1 MTEGH
6 VSTDAEVEFAE
17 RDRLTIG
24 DAIRCVT
31 PLGWIV
37 LVAGVVLLVG
47 GTAFGWLEL
56 IGIGGVLVGVFAA
69 AVPFTIGRESFG
81 VQVELEPRRVRV
93 GDRALGRLQVTNLGE
108 RRVLPTR
115 LALPVGHATAEFS
128 VPQLAP
134 DETHEDLF
142 AVPTSRRAVIEAGPA
157 RSLRGD
163 PLGLLERST
172 RWTGVLELFVH
183 PRTVRLTAQVAGLLR
198 DLEGVTGE
206 RITDDDLAFHAL
218 RPYESGDDRRNI
230 HWRTSARTGLLMVR
244 QFQETRRSQ
253 ANVLQTLEAA
263 AYASEDEF
271 ELAVEVLA
279 SLTQELISSGVAVS
293 ALTQSGRLPTRAVS
307 SMLDGSSRLEAWTAS
322 SPSLRDF
329 IALSVR
335 RLPQASI
342 VFLVCGSATTD
353 AQLGQL
359 QSVYAADVTLVVFRC
374 AIGHPASRTR
384 LRETVV
390 CTVPELDD
398 LPRLVRETRVRA

>member
-1 MTEGH
+1 MTAGH
-6 VSTDAEVEFAE
+6 ESPDAEIAE

-24 DAIRCVT
+24 DAIKCVT

-37 LVAGVVLLVG
+37 LTAGVVLL
-47 GTAFGWLEL
+47 TAGIVFGWLEL

-115 LALPVGHATAEFS
+115 LALPVGQATAEFS
-128 VPQLAP
+128 IPQLAS
-134 DETHEDLF
+134 DATHEDLF
-142 AVPTSRRAVIEAGPA
+142 AVPTTRRAVIEAGPA

-163 PLGLLERST
+163 PLGLLERAT
-172 RWTGVLELFVH
+172 KWTGVIELFVH
-183 PRTVRLTAQVAGLLR
+183 PRTVRITAQVAGLLR

-218 RPYESGDDRRNI
+218 RPYEPGDDRRNI

-253 ANVLQTLEAA
+253 ANLLQTLETA

-271 ELAVEVLA
+271 ELGVEVLA
-279 SLTQELISSGVAVS
+279 SLAQELIRSGVSVS
-293 ALTQSGRLPTRAVS
+293 AMTQSGRLPTRAVS
-307 SMLDGSSRLEAWTAS
+307 SMLDSSSRLEPLATAS
-322 SPSLRDF
+322 PALRDF
-329 IALSVR
+329 VALSAR

-359 QSVYAADVTLVVFRC
+359 QSVFSADVTLVVFRC

-398 LPRLVRETRVRA
+398 LPRLVRETRVRT

>member
-1 MTEGH
+1 MTAWHE
-6 VSTDAEVEFAE
+6 SPDAEIAE

-24 DAIRCVT
+24 DAIKCVT

-37 LVAGVVLLVG
+37 LTAGVVLL
-47 GTAFGWLEL
+47 TAGIVFGWLEL

-115 LALPVGHATAEFS
+115 LALPVGQATAEFS
-128 VPQLAP
+128 IPQLAS
-134 DETHEDLF
+134 DATHEDLF
-142 AVPTSRRAVIEAGPA
+142 AVPTTRRAVIEAGPA

-163 PLGLLERST
+163 PLGLLERAT
-172 RWTGVLELFVH
+172 KWTGVIELFVH
-183 PRTVRLTAQVAGLLR
+183 PRTVRITAQVAGLLR

-218 RPYESGDDRRNI
+218 RPYEPGDDRRNI

-253 ANVLQTLEAA
+253 ANLLQTLETA

-271 ELAVEVLA
+271 ELGVEVLA
-279 SLTQELISSGVAVS
+279 SLAQELIRSGVSVS
-293 ALTQSGRLPTRAVS
+293 AMTQSGRLPTRAVS
-307 SMLDGSSRLEAWTAS
+307 SMLDSSSRLEPLATAS
-322 SPSLRDF
+322 PALRDF
-329 IALSVR
+329 VALSAR

-359 QSVYAADVTLVVFRC
+359 QSVFSADVTLVVFRC

-398 LPRLVRETRVRA
+398 LPRLVRETRVRT

>member
-1 MTEGH
+1 MAEGH
-6 VSTDAEVEFAE
+6 EPGEAELAE

-24 DAIRCVT
+24 DAIKCVT

-37 LVAGVVLLVG
+37 LVAGIVLLAA
-47 GTAFGWLEL
+47 GTVFGWLEL

-115 LALPVGHATAEFS
+115 LALPVGQATAEFS

-142 AVPTSRRAVIEAGPA
+142 AVPTTRRAVIEAGPA

-163 PLGLLERST
+163 PLGLLERAT
-172 RWTGVLELFVH
+172 KWTGVLELFVH
-183 PRTVRLTAQVAGLLR
+183 PRTVRITAQVAGLLR

-218 RPYESGDDRRNI
+218 RPYEPGDDRRNI

-253 ANVLQTLEAA
+253 ANVLQTLETA
-263 AYASEDEF
+263 AYASEEEF
-271 ELAVEVLA
+271 ELGVEVLA
-279 SLTQELISSGVAVS
+279 SLAQELIHSGVSVS
-293 ALTQSGRLPTRAVS
+293 AMTQSGQLPTRAVS
-307 SMLDGSSRLEAWTAS
+307 SMLDGSSRLEPLEAAA
-322 SPSLRDF
+322 PSLRDF
-329 IALSVR
+329 VALSAR

-342 VFLVCGSATTD
+342 VFLVCGSGTTD

-359 QSVYAADVTLVVFRC
+359 QSVFAADVTLVVFRC

-398 LPRLVRETRVRA
+398 LPRLVRETRVRT

>member
-1 MTEGH
+1 MTAGH
-6 VSTDAEVEFAE
+6 ESPDAEIAE

-24 DAIRCVT
+24 DAITCVT

-37 LVAGVVLLVG
+37 LTAGIVLLASGIV
-47 GTAFGWLEL
+47 FGWLEL

-81 VQVELEPRRVRV
+81 VQVDLEPRRVRV
-93 GDRALGRLQVTNLGE
+93 GDRALGRLQVTNFGE

-115 LALPVGHATAEFS
+115 LALPVGQATAEFS
-128 VPQLAP
+128 IPQLAS
-134 DETHEDLF
+134 DATHEDLF
-142 AVPTSRRAVIEAGPA
+142 AVPTTRRAVIEAGPA

-163 PLGLLERST
+163 PLGILERAT
-172 RWTGVLELFVH
+172 KWTGVIELFVH
-183 PRTVRLTAQVAGLLR
+183 PRTVRITAQVAGLLR

-218 RPYESGDDRRNI
+218 RPYEPGDDRRNI

-253 ANVLQTLEAA
+253 ANLLQTLETA

-271 ELAVEVLA
+271 ELGVEVLA
-279 SLTQELISSGVAVS
+279 SLAQELIRSGVSVS
-293 ALTQSGRLPTRAVS
+293 AMTQSGRLPTRAVS
-307 SMLDGSSRLEAWTAS
+307 SMLDGSSRLEPLATAA
-322 SPSLRDF
+322 PALRDF
-329 IALSVR
+329 VALSAR

-353 AQLGQL
+353 AQLGQF
-359 QSVYAADVTLVVFRC
+359 QSVFSADVTLVVFRC

-398 LPRLVRETRVRA
+398 LPRLVRETRVRT

>member
-1 MTEGH
+1 MMHDEH
-6 VSTDAEVEFAE
+6 ASAAAESAT

-37 LVAGVVLLVG
+37 LGAGIVLLGLGV
-47 GTAFGWLEL
+47 AFGWLEL
-56 IGIGGVLVGVFAA
+56 IGIGGILVGVFAA
-69 AVPFTIGRESFG
+69 AVPFTIGRESFA

-93 GDRALGRLQVTNLGE
+93 GERALGRLQVTNLGE

-115 LALPVGHATAEFS
+115 LVLPVGQATAEFS
-128 VPQLAP
+128 VPQLP
-134 DETHEDLF
+134 PEDTHEDLF
-142 AVPTSRRAVIEAGPA
+142 AVPTTRRAVIEAGPA

-163 PLGLLERST
+163 PLGLLERAT
-172 RWTGVLELFVH
+172 KWTGIIELFVH
-183 PRTVRLTAQVAGLLR
+183 PRTVRITAQVAGLLR

-218 RPYESGDDRRNI
+218 RPYEPGDDRRNI

-253 ANVLQTLEAA
+253 ASVLQTLETT

-271 ELAVEVLA
+271 ELGVEVLA
-279 SLTQELISSGVAVS
+279 SLAQELIRSGVSVS
-293 ALTQSGRLPTRAVS
+293 AMTQRGRLPTRAVS
-307 SMLDGSSRLEAWTAS
+307 SMLDGTSRLEPQTTAKAA
-322 SPSLRDF
+322 LRDF
-329 IALSVR
+329 VALSAR
-335 RLPQASI
+335 RLPEATI
-342 VFLVCGSATTD
+342 VFLVCGSGTSD

-359 QSVYAADVTLVVFRC
+359 QSVFSADVALVVFRC

-390 CTVPELDD
+390 CTVPDLED

>member
-1 MTEGH
+1 MSDEHEPVGAD
-6 VSTDAEVEFAE
+6 VAEC
-17 RDRLTIG
+17 DRLTIG
-24 DAIRCVT
+24 DAIKCVT

-37 LVAGVVLLVG
+37 LVAGVLLLAAG
-47 GTAFGWLEL
+47 IAFGWLEL

-115 LALPVGHATAEFS
+115 LALPVGQATAQFS

-142 AVPTSRRAVIEAGPA
+142 AVPTTRRAVIEAGPA

-163 PLGLLERST
+163 PLGLLERAT
-172 RWTGVLELFVH
+172 KWTGVLELFVH
-183 PRTVRLTAQVAGLLR
+183 PRTVRITAQVAGLLR

-218 RPYESGDDRRNI
+218 RPYEPGDDRRNI

-253 ANVLQTLEAA
+253 ANVLQTLETA
-263 AYASEDEF
+263 AYASEEEF
-271 ELAVEVLA
+271 ELGVEVLA
-279 SLTQELISSGVAVS
+279 SLAQELIHSGVSVS
-293 ALTQSGRLPTRAVS
+293 AMTQGGRLPTRAVS
-307 SMLDGSSRLEAWTAS
+307 SMLDGSSRLEPLATAA
-322 SPSLRDF
+322 PSLRDF
-329 IALSVR
+329 VALSAR

-359 QSVYAADVTLVVFRC
+359 QSVFTADVTLVVFRC
-374 AIGHPASRTR
+374 SIGHPASRTR

-398 LPRLVRETRVRA
+398 LPRLVRETRVRT

>member
-1 MTEGH
+1 MTAGH
-6 VSTDAEVEFAE
+6 ESSDAEIAE

-24 DAIRCVT
+24 DAIKCVT

-37 LVAGVVLLVG
+37 LTAGVVLL
-47 GTAFGWLEL
+47 TAGIVFGWLEL

-115 LALPVGHATAEFS
+115 LALPVGQATAEFS
-128 VPQLAP
+128 IPQLAS
-134 DETHEDLF
+134 DATHEDLF
-142 AVPTSRRAVIEAGPA
+142 AVPTTRRAVIEAGPA

-163 PLGLLERST
+163 PLGLLERAT
-172 RWTGVLELFVH
+172 KWTGVIELFVH
-183 PRTVRLTAQVAGLLR
+183 PRTVRITAQVAGLLR

-218 RPYESGDDRRNI
+218 RPYEPGDDRRNI

-253 ANVLQTLEAA
+253 ANLLQTLETA

-271 ELAVEVLA
+271 ELGVEVLA
-279 SLTQELISSGVAVS
+279 SLAQELIRSGVSVS
-293 ALTQSGRLPTRAVS
+293 AMTQSGRLPTRAVS
-307 SMLDGSSRLEAWTAS
+307 SMLDSSSRLEPLATAS
-322 SPSLRDF
+322 PALRDF
-329 IALSVR
+329 VALSAR

-359 QSVYAADVTLVVFRC
+359 QSVFSADVTLVVFRC

-398 LPRLVRETRVRA
+398 LPRLVRETRVRT

>member
-1 MTEGH
+1 MTAWHE
-6 VSTDAEVEFAE
+6 SPDAEIAE

-24 DAIRCVT
+24 DAIKCVT

-37 LVAGVVLLVG
+37 LVAGVLLLAAG
-47 GTAFGWLEL
+47 IAFGWLEL

-115 LALPVGHATAEFS
+115 LALPVGQATAEFS
-128 VPQLAP
+128 IPQLAS
-134 DETHEDLF
+134 DATHEDLF
-142 AVPTSRRAVIEAGPA
+142 AVPTTRRAVIEAGPA

-163 PLGLLERST
+163 PLGLLERAT
-172 RWTGVLELFVH
+172 KWTGVIELFVH
-183 PRTVRLTAQVAGLLR
+183 PRTVRITAQVAGLLR

-218 RPYESGDDRRNI
+218 RPYEPGDDRRNI

-253 ANVLQTLEAA
+253 ANLLQTLETA

-271 ELAVEVLA
+271 ELGVEVLA
-279 SLTQELISSGVAVS
+279 SLAQELIRSGVSVS
-293 ALTQSGRLPTRAVS
+293 AMTQSGRLPTRAVS
-307 SMLDGSSRLEAWTAS
+307 SMLDSSSRLEPLATAS
-322 SPSLRDF
+322 PALRDF
-329 IALSVR
+329 VALSAR

-359 QSVYAADVTLVVFRC
+359 QSVFSADVTLVVFRC

-398 LPRLVRETRVRA
+398 LPRLVRETRVRT

>member
-1 MTEGH
+1 MTAGH
-6 VSTDAEVEFAE
+6 ESPDVEIAE

-24 DAIRCVT
+24 DAITCVT

-37 LVAGVVLLVG
+37 LTAGIVLLASGIV
-47 GTAFGWLEL
+47 FGWLEL

-81 VQVELEPRRVRV
+81 VQVDLEPRRVRV
-93 GDRALGRLQVTNLGE
+93 GDRALGRLQVTNFGE

-115 LALPVGHATAEFS
+115 LALPVGQATAEFS
-128 VPQLAP
+128 IPQLAS
-134 DETHEDLF
+134 DATHEDLF
-142 AVPTSRRAVIEAGPA
+142 AVPTTRRAVIEAGPA

-163 PLGLLERST
+163 PLGILERAT
-172 RWTGVLELFVH
+172 KWTGVIELFVH
-183 PRTVRLTAQVAGLLR
+183 PRTVRITAQVAGLLR

-218 RPYESGDDRRNI
+218 RPYEPGDDRRNI

-253 ANVLQTLEAA
+253 ANLLQTLETA

-271 ELAVEVLA
+271 ELGVEVLA
-279 SLTQELISSGVAVS
+279 SLAQELIRSGVSVS
-293 ALTQSGRLPTRAVS
+293 AMTQSGRLPTRAVS
-307 SMLDGSSRLEAWTAS
+307 SMLDGSSRLEPLATAV
-322 SPSLRDF
+322 PALRDF
-329 IALSVR
+329 VALSAR

-359 QSVYAADVTLVVFRC
+359 QSVFSADVTLVVFRC

-398 LPRLVRETRVRA
+398 LPRLVRETRVRT